1 MHILLYFSNVLC
13 LIMFNLGLLSILI
26 VWFLTFAWSVSTFLF
41 NFLSIFILTLQR
53 RDNVE
58 KIILK
63 FIFHFLVMCW
73 CVIAFDVYEIKKG
86 RFILYY
92 YSWVRYRVW
101 TVQLFGLI
109 RGTKDVLNNNVHDS
123 ALFLQ
128 IFTGDYLMDLVK
140 LKDIK

>member
-1 MHILLYFSNVLC
+1 MS
-13 LIMFNLGLLSILI
+13 
-26 VWFLTFAWSVSTFLF
+26 
-41 NFLSIFILTLQR
+41 
-53 RDNVE
+53 
-58 KIILK
+58 
-63 FIFHFLVMCW
+63 W
-73 CVIAFDVYEIKKG
+73 CVIAFDVYEIKQG

-92 YSWVRYRVW
+92 YSWVRFRVW

-109 RGTKDVLNNNVHDS
+109 PGTKDVLNNNVHDS

>member
-13 LIMFNLGLLSILI
+13 LIILNLGLLSILI

-58 KIILK
+58 KIILYIS
-63 FIFHFLVMCW
+63 FFGNVLVRYRVR
-73 CVIAFDVYEIKKG
+73 CVRNKKG